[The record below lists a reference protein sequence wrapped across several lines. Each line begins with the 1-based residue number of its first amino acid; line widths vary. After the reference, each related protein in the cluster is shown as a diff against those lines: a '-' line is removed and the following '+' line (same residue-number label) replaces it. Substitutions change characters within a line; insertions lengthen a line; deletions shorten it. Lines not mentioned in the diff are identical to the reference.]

1 MQFITV
7 ILSSLLKYPQDLF
20 SYSTL
25 NFDELSNNAK
35 EENEGGKRISVEI
48 CNNIQ
53 KISVHAALA
62 VVYTHFTI

>member
-25 NFDELSNNAK
+25 NFDELGNNAK
-35 EENEGGKRISVEI
+35 EENEGGKEFLLKSAID
-48 CNNIQ
+48 
-53 KISVHAALA
+53 K
-62 VVYTHFTI
+62 